1 MTWLQAIT
9 LMVMT
14 AIICL
19 TLLIGWIA
27 YLKYV
32 YEEDPP
38 TPGSHIRWT
47 ETREKRS

>member
-1 MTWLQAIT
+1 MSWLEAIT

-19 TLLIGWIA
+19 TLLIGFIA

-38 TPGSHIRWT
+38 YSTPRVRWT
-47 ETREKRS
+47 QEGERKP